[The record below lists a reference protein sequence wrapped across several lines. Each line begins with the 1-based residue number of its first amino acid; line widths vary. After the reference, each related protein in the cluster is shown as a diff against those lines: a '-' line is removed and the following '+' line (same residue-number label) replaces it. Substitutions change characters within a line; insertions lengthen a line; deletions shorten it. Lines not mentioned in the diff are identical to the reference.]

1 MRLSVRLLAVCTLMV
16 IGSVPA
22 CSGGGDNPPSSPV
35 PTPNPPTRNPCLTAD
50 TDGAANESGGPTVN
64 QSAAA
69 ALKRRGR
76 GLDGDPRGR
85 VFDSLWQHAA
95 ASATRTL
102 FSRPPL
108 AATEDIGDVA
118 VIQDAGDLLAPPNPF
133 DLTGVGLRF
142 TRTGSSYD
150 VSRISGG
157 FRSGLG
163 SRIELEDDD
172 SMPFTLPFN
181 FPLYG
186 QGQPR
191 AFVNSD
197 GNITFEE
204 EDRASTERNVS
215 RVMTGPPRVAP
226 FFADLDPST
235 GSGRVFVQ
243 NAADAFTVT
252 WCSVR
257 GFDKEEAVTVQASL
271 LPNGNVEFQFG
282 QSIELGSAVVGLSPG
297 RTGSFAALDLSS
309 SGTLAGGDA
318 AIGERFSRTI
328 SLDLVATARR
338 FYETHPDGYDQLVIW
353 TDVAVTEDA
362 FAFQTTVANEIRGIG
377 LDVFDQS
384 RAFGSGGR
392 LRSVVMMDTLGK
404 YPADPQTRFLGENN
418 TVSLLG
424 QETGHRWLAFL
435 KFRDH
440 NGQQSEE
447 LVGRDEAHWSFFM
460 DSDASVMEGND
471 IEDLGG
477 GAFRTAATVQRYSR
491 LDQYAMG
498 YVSESQVPA
507 FFYVENPSNIVPS
520 RERDDAPRTGVTF
533 NGTKRTVLIQD
544 VVAVMGS
551 REPSPSQTSRIH
563 RQAFIFVLS
572 SGRTLD
578 PAQADKIDRIR
589 REWETFFGRAVEGRA
604 RIESRLRPP
613 A

>member
-1 MRLSVRLLAVCTLMV
+1 MDGRAHEPDR
-16 IGSVPA
+16 PA
-22 CSGGGDNPPSSPV
+22 
-35 PTPNPPTRNPCLTAD
+35 AD
-50 TDGAANESGGPTVN
+50 EGRG
-64 QSAAA
+64 A

-76 GLDGDPRGR
+76 DIDGDPRGR

-95 ASATRTL
+95 ASATRPL
-102 FSRPPL
+102 FSPPPH
-108 AATEDIGDVA
+108 AASEDIGDVA
-118 VIQDAGDLLAPPNPF
+118 VVQDAGDLITPPNPF
-133 DLTGVGLRF
+133 DLTGAGLRF
-142 TRTGSSYD
+142 SRTGSSYD
-150 VSRISGG
+150 VTRITGG
-157 FRSGLG
+157 FRSGIG

-172 SMPFTLPFN
+172 SVPFTLPFN

-186 QGQPR
+186 QSQPR

-243 NAADAFTVT
+243 NAPDAFTVT
-252 WCSVR
+252 WCTVR
-257 GFDKEEAVTVQASL
+257 GFDKEETVTVQATL
-271 LPNGNVEFQFG
+271 LPDGNVEFQFG
-282 QSIELGSAVVGLSPG
+282 QTIELGAAVVGLSPG
-297 RTGSFAALDLSS
+297 RAGSFAAIDLSS
-309 SGTLAGGDA
+309 SGVLTGADG

-362 FAFQTTVANEIRGIG
+362 FAFETTIANEIRGIG
-377 LDVFDQS
+377 LEVFDQS
-384 RAFGSGGR
+384 GSFGSGGR
-392 LRSVVMMDTLGK
+392 LRSVVMMDTIGK
-404 YPADPQTRFLGENN
+404 YPSDPQTRILGENS
-418 TVSLLG
+418 TLSLLG
-424 QETGHRWLAFL
+424 QESGHRWLAFL

-440 NGQQSEE
+440 NGQESEE
-447 LVGRDEAHWSFFM
+447 LLGRDQAHWSFFM

-477 GAFRTAATVQRYSR
+477 GAFRTAAAVQRYSA

-498 YVSESQVPA
+498 YVTESQVPP
-507 FFYVENPSNIVPS
+507 FFYVENPSNVVPS
-520 RERDDAPRTGVTF
+520 REREDAPRTGVTF
-533 NGTKRTVLIQD
+533 NGTRRTVLVQD

-551 REPSPSQTSRIH
+551 RQPSPGQASRVH

-572 SGRTLD
+572 SGRTVD
-578 PAQADKIDRIR
+578 RAQTDKIDQIR
-589 REWETFFGRAVEGRA
+589 REWATFFGRGVEGRA
-604 RIESRLRPP
+604 QIESRLRPP
-613 A
+613 T